1 MIRIKIRSLALRTVK
16 SFLPALLIAVT
27 FGSAKAQQIN
37 IPIRV
42 TDGISSDTV
51 KLGLDPTAS
60 DGIDAALNEFELPP
74 PPPTGIFDA
83 RFIGDGIGIPI
94 GQGLKRDYSNGSTG
108 TSGTRVHRLK
118 YQVGTGSTIRL
129 NWSNIPA
136 NISVRL
142 QDVVVGFLIDTTF
155 TGTGSYLV
163 TNPLGFNALN
173 LTVTYVPLPSFMNVK
188 IIQEGLYLPS
198 QNILNAT
205 DTCRIYLR
213 QSVSPHS
220 IVDSS
225 KAIIDSNTFTGSF
238 MFQYAPSGT
247 YYLDVRHRKG
257 LQTWSRTGG
266 ETFVQGS
273 TMSFDFT
280 DDVSKAFGNNL
291 KLKGAKYC
299 IYSGDCNQDG
309 LINEADKVQ
318 LVGKL
323 GYEGYIPEDIT
334 GNRFVNASDR
344 AVLVRNIGR
353 SQITP

>member
-1 MIRIKIRSLALRTVK
+1 MIRMKIIDLLLSKLRL
-16 SFLPALLIAVT
+16 FLPALLVAAAVGT
-27 FGSAKAQQIN
+27 SVAQQIS

-42 TDGISSDTV
+42 TDGNASDT
-51 KLGLDPTAS
+51 LRFGLDPSAT

-94 GQGLKRDYSNGSTG
+94 GQGLKRDYRNGSTG
-108 TSGTRVHRLK
+108 TSGTRVHRIK

-142 QDVVVGFLIDTTF
+142 QDIVVGFFIDTTF

-213 QSVSPHS
+213 QSVSPYS

-247 YYLDVRHRKG
+247 YYLDVRHRNG

-266 ETFVQGS
+266 EVFVQGS
-273 TMSFDFT
+273 TMSYDFT
-280 DDVSKAFGNNL
+280 DEASKAFGDNL
-291 KLKGAKYC
+291 KLKGVKYC

-309 LINEADKVQ
+309 LINDVDKVQ

-323 GYEGYIPEDIT
+323 GFEGYIPEDIN
-334 GNRFVNASDR
+334 GNGFVNASDR

-353 SQITP
+353 SKITP

>member
-1 MIRIKIRSLALRTVK
+1 MTKMKVK
-16 SFLPALLIAVT
+16 TFASRLLILILPALIIAMAAVST
-27 FGSAKAQQIN
+27 FAQQIN

-42 TDGISSDTV
+42 TDGVASDTV
-51 KLGLDPTAS
+51 RLGLDPSAT
-60 DGIDAALNEFELPP
+60 DGIDGALNEFELPP
-74 PPPTGIFDA
+74 PPPSGIFDV
-83 RFIGDGIGIPI
+83 RFIGDGINIPI
-94 GQGLKRDYSNGSTG
+94 GQGLKRDYRNGSTG
-108 TSGTRVHRLK
+108 TSGSRIHRLK

-142 QDVVVGFLIDTTF
+142 QDIVVGFFIDTTF

-205 DTCRIYLR
+205 DTCRIFLR
-213 QSVSPHS
+213 QSVSPYS

-225 KAIIDSNTFTGSF
+225 KAIIDSNTLTGFFEFRNAS
-238 MFQYAPSGT
+238 SGT
-247 YYLDVRHRKG
+247 YYLDVRHRNG
-257 LQTWSRTGG
+257 LQTWSRNGG
-266 ETFVQGS
+266 ETFIQGT
-273 TMSFDFT
+273 TMSYDFT
-280 DDVSKAFGNNL
+280 DDASKAFGNNL

-309 LINEADKVQ
+309 LIDESDKVQ
-318 LVGKL
+318 LVSKL
-323 GYEGYIPEDIT
+323 GFEGYISEDIN
-334 GNRFVNASDR
+334 GNGFVNAVDR
-344 AVLVRNIGR
+344 ATLTGNLGR
-353 SQITP
+353 TKITP